1 MSSYTVFIPRVF
13 SNISEERISNVFHD
27 LNIGSVEHVDLVPKT
42 SANGKAYN
50 MAFVHFAMIYNTSEA
65 TKFRQEV
72 EDPEKKAVLQYD
84 GPWFWL
90 VLPFE
95 QKNTEKNT
103 MDEEEEQH
111 NVLNGVANLY
121 VPTNPPVPPPYE
133 YLMANMVPVWVM
145 TTYGPSL
152 QWGCP
157 QYNSIP
163 NCNNSPVNT
172 VKMVPPQVAYGK
184 RNPVQRQ
191 HPRKKISVQRNTRG
205 HQEQEQ
211 VESRSTTYVKEEN
224 HVSSKNK
231 RKNKNNNKN
240 VVEDGE
246 EVDSDGN

>member
-1 MSSYTVFIPRVF
+1 MSVYTVFIPRVF
-13 SNISEERISNVFHD
+13 SNISQDRISNVFHD
-27 LNIGSVEHVDLVPKT
+27 LNIGSVEYVDLVPKT
-42 SANGKAYN
+42 SATGQTYN
-50 MAFVHFAMIYNTSEA
+50 MAFVHFAMIYNTIEA
-65 TKFRQEV
+65 IKFRQEV

-95 QKNTEKNT
+95 QKANEQKAN
-103 MDEEEEQH
+103 EEEEQH
-111 NVLNGVANLY
+111 NMLNGVANLY

-172 VKMVPPQVAYGK
+172 VKMIPPQVAYGK
-184 RNPVQRQ
+184 RNPGQRQ
-191 HPRKKISVQRNTRG
+191 HPRKKINVPRHTRG
-205 HQEQEQ
+205 YQEQ
-211 VESRSTTYVKEEN
+211 VEPRSTTYAKEEN
-224 HVSSKNK
+224 SASPE
-231 RKNKNNNKN
+231 NNT

-246 EVDSDGN
+246 DGEEVE

>member
-95 QKNTEKNT
+95 QKTT
-103 MDEEEEQH
+103 TDEEEEQH

-184 RNPVQRQ
+184 RNTGQRP
-191 HPRKKISVQRNTRG
+191 HPRKKISVQHNTRG
-205 HQEQEQ
+205 DQEQ
-211 VESRSTTYVKEEN
+211 VESRSTTYAKEEN
-224 HVSSKNK
+224 HVSSMNKN
-231 RKNKNNNKN
+231 KNKNNNKN

-246 EVDSDGN
+246 EVDSDGI

>member
-95 QKNTEKNT
+95 QKTT
-103 MDEEEEQH
+103 TDEEEEQH

-184 RNPVQRQ
+184 RNTGQRP

-205 HQEQEQ
+205 DQEQ
-211 VESRSTTYVKEEN
+211 VESRSTTYTKEEN
-224 HVSSKNK
+224 HVSSMNKN
-231 RKNKNNNKN
+231 KNKNNNKN

-246 EVDSDGN
+246 EVDSDGI

>member
-13 SNISEERISNVFHD
+13 SNITQERISNVFHD

-42 SANGKAYN
+42 SANGQTYN
-50 MAFVHFAMIYNTSEA
+50 MAFVHLAMIYNTVEA
-65 TKFRQEV
+65 DKFRQEV

-95 QKNTEKNT
+95 QKDREKNKAK
-103 MDEEEEQH
+103 EETEMTEEDHH
-111 NVLNGVANLY
+111 NMMNGVANQFMY
-121 VPTNPPVPPPYE
+121 TNPPVPPPYE

-157 QYNSIP
+157 QYNAIP
-163 NCNNSPVNT
+163 TCNTSPVNT

-184 RNPVQRQ
+184 RNNRQ
-191 HPRKKISVQRNTRG
+191 SPHPRKKINAPRPR
-205 HQEQEQ
+205 EQ
-211 VESRSTTYVKEEN
+211 VAEEN
-224 HVSSKNK
+224 RVSSNSNGKS
-231 RKNKNNNKN
+231 NKNNSNSNNGKKM
-240 VVEDGE
+240 EEG
-246 EVDSDGN
+246 EVDSD

>member
-95 QKNTEKNT
+95 QKTT
-103 MDEEEEQH
+103 TDEEEEQH

-184 RNPVQRQ
+184 RNTGQRP
-191 HPRKKISVQRNTRG
+191 HPRKKISVQHNTRG
-205 HQEQEQ
+205 DQEQ
-211 VESRSTTYVKEEN
+211 VESRSTTYAKEEN
-224 HVSSKNK
+224 HVSSMN
-231 RKNKNNNKN
+231 KNKNKNKN

-246 EVDSDGN
+246 EVDSDGI

>member
-1 MSSYTVFIPRVF
+1 MSSYAVFIPRVF
-13 SNISEERISNVFHD
+13 SNITQERISNIFHN
-27 LNIGSVEHVDLVPKT
+27 LNIGSVEYVDLVPKT

-65 TKFRQEV
+65 NKFRQEV

-103 MDEEEEQH
+103 TDEEEEQH
-111 NVLNGVANLY
+111 NMLNGVANLY
-121 VPTNPPVPPPYE
+121 VPMNPPPPPPYE

-163 NCNNSPVNT
+163 NCNNSPVHT
-172 VKMVPPQVAYGK
+172 LKMVPPQVAYGT
-184 RNPVQRQ
+184 RNPGQRP
-191 HPRKKISVQRNTRG
+191 HPRKKIQVPRNTT
-205 HQEQEQ
+205 QSDEP
-211 VESRSTTYVKEEN
+211 RSATYAKEN
-224 HVSSKNK
+224 NRVSY
-231 RKNKNNNKN
+231 KNKNT
-240 VVEDGE
+240 VEDGE
-246 EVDSDGN
+246 VDSDDN

>member
-1 MSSYTVFIPRVF
+1 MSVYTVFIPRVF
-13 SNISEERISNVFHD
+13 SNISQERISNVFHD

-42 SANGKAYN
+42 SANGKSYN
-50 MAFVHFAMIYNTSEA
+50 MAFVHFAMIYNTNEA

-103 MDEEEEQH
+103 TDEEEEQH
-111 NVLNGVANLY
+111 NMLNGIANQFVL
-121 VPTNPPVPPPYE
+121 TNPPVPPPYE

-184 RNPVQRQ
+184 RNTGQSP
-191 HPRKKISVQRNTRG
+191 HPRKKINVQRNTRE
-205 HQEQEQ
+205 H
-211 VESRSTTYVKEEN
+211 VESRNATYAKEEN
-224 HVSSKNK
+224 HVSTKI
-231 RKNKNNNKN
+231 NNM
-240 VVEDGE
+240 VEHGE
-246 EVDSDGN
+246 EVDSEDN

>member
-95 QKNTEKNT
+95 QKTT
-103 MDEEEEQH
+103 TDEEEEQH

-157 QYNSIP
+157 QYNTSP
-163 NCNNSPVNT
+163 PVNT
-172 VKMVPPQVAYGK
+172 KKMVPPQVAYGK
-184 RNPVQRQ
+184 RNSGQRQ
-191 HPRKKISVQRNTRG
+191 HPRKKINVPRNAR
-205 HQEQEQ
+205 QSNEP
-211 VESRSTTYVKEEN
+211 RSATYATEEN
-224 HVSSKNK
+224 SVSSNNYKNIL
-231 RKNKNNNKN
+231 
-240 VVEDGE
+240 EDGE
-246 EVDSDGN
+246 EADSDAN